1 MRVPLAPGPEVVAM
15 LGSVEMQNGNEGAD
29 AWAGHFDEV
38 DWLHRQLARMVDER
52 FEAPFS
58 PRESEWYRDLI
69 RRELSQIA
77 TAKRA

>member
-1 MRVPLAPGPEVVAM
+1 M

-29 AWAGHFDEV
+29 TWAGHLGEL
-38 DWLHRQLARMVDER
+38 DWLHWQLARMVEQR

-58 PRESEWYRDLI
+58 PREREWYRDLI

-77 TAKRA
+77 TARRA